1 MENEVQEEKQEEN
14 KELNGFD
21 KIKIFCIKFR
31 IILGVVVL
39 ILGFV
44 YANNGAMYNPL
55 FLLGAIPLT
64 AGLLRFCPIC
74 LISKKCTI

>member
-1 MENEVQEEKQEEN
+1 MENEAQ
-14 KELNGFD
+14 ELNKFD
-21 KIKIFCIKFR
+21 KIKLFCIRFR
-31 IILGVVVL
+31 IILGAVVL
-39 ILGFV
+39 LLGFKFTD
-44 YANNGAMYNPL
+44 NGALYNTW

>member
-1 MENEVQEEKQEEN
+1 LENETNINETETQ
-14 KELNGFD
+14 ELNGFD
-21 KIKIFCIKFR
+21 KIKLFCIKFR
-31 IILGVVVL
+31 IILGVVAL
-39 ILGFV
+39 LLGFV
-44 YANNGAMYNPL
+44 YADNGATYNTW